1 MKQKDAELKST
12 HFQINEN
19 ISIHKIAN
27 PTSSTVNTEKINTQ
41 ISVDVS
47 DGDEIA
53 RLKGI
58 IQEQDLKWRSSYEK
72 IAKENELLKAKGA
85 ESVVATQWRARYE
98 HCLRDR
104 DELSQKLNL
113 LSHLSEEVTST
124 QKNAEELYVDLH
136 DEYKVFNTQF
146 IG

>member
-1 MKQKDAELKST
+1 MKQKDAEIKSN

-19 ISIHKIAN
+19 ISIHK
-27 PTSSTVNTEKINTQ
+27 TSNSNNNNANTEKMNTQ
-41 ISVDVS
+41 ISTDSS
-47 DGDEIA
+47 DGDEIS
-53 RLKGI
+53 RLKII

-104 DELSQKLNL
+104 DELSQKLSIL
-113 LSHLSEEVTST
+113 THLSEEVTST
-124 QKNAEELYVDLH
+124 QKNAEELYLDLH
-136 DEYKVFNTQF
+136 EEYKVRQKLCK
-146 IG
+146 

>member
-19 ISIHKIAN
+19 ISIHKTAN
-27 PTSSTVNTEKINTQ
+27 PTSSTVNTEKINAQ

-104 DELSQKLNL
+104 DELSQKLSL

-146 IG
+146 MG